1 MQYTRIPQAYFDIL
15 PQLSGADAK
24 ILLVV
29 FRCTLGW
36 NKNTAII
43 SLSVMAKQTGVTTRQ
58 ITESIKRIRLM
69 GIVTVEQTTKGYR
82 YTVNDTPTSPT
93 IEETSIEET
102 STPEQ
107 TIEETSIKVS
117 KKVLP
122 YKEKK
127 ESIDTT
133 SHDVVRKRARKP
145 KQVPPA
151 DEKERTALTIF
162 RQVHRLNVP
171 IAVRDTV
178 VQQVTDLD
186 RWTQICTE
194 WIGKGF
200 RPGNV
205 NGCLQ
210 VYQQGWRTNESRQRQ
225 RGDVQE
231 QRRNERMAQN
241 LAEYDKQNPT

>member
-1 MQYTRIPQAYFDIL
+1 MHYTRIPQAYFDIL

-36 NKNTAII
+36 NKNSAII

-58 ITESIKRIRLM
+58 ITESIKRIRAY
-69 GIVTVEQTTKGYR
+69 GIVAIEQTTKGYR
-82 YTVNDTPTSPT
+82 YTVNETPTPQT
-93 IEETSIEET
+93 IEETSIEE
-102 STPEQ
+102 SSIPEQ
-107 TIEETSIKVS
+107 SIEETSIKVS

-127 ESIDTT
+127 ESNTT
-133 SHDVVRKRARKP
+133 SHDVVRKRTRKP
-145 KQVPPA
+145 KQVAPVEA
-151 DEKERTALTIF
+151 ERTALTVF
-162 RQVHRLNVP
+162 REIHRLSVP
-171 IAVRDTV
+171 IAIRDSV
-178 VQQVTDLD
+178 INQVTDLD
-186 RWTQICTE
+186 KWTQICTE

-205 NGCLQ
+205 TGCLQ
-210 VYQQGWRTNESRQRQ
+210 VYQQGWRTKHDSRQRQ

-241 LAEYDKQNPT
+241 LAEYDK